1 MFAQASLVV
10 ATYGKERNVIIS
22 EMCKLFIEPL
32 KFELMC
38 VHCFNANALNWQKE
52 DNLSHLWNN
61 CAWQF
66 GNLKDNKNPNQ
77 KMLLLII
84 FLLLA
89 HLTAALKD
97 PGFYPAKAWVDIF
110 SSAVGWIKM

>member
-1 MFAQASLVV
+1 MVKKEMLLLVECASF
-10 ATYGKERNVIIS
+10 
-22 EMCKLFIEPL
+22 FIEPL
-32 KFELMC
+32 KFKSMC

-77 KMLLLII
+77 KNVTIDH
-84 FLLLA
+84 FSLLA

-97 PGFYPAKAWVDIF
+97 PGFYPAKAWVNIF
-110 SSAVGWIKM
+110 SSVVGWIKI